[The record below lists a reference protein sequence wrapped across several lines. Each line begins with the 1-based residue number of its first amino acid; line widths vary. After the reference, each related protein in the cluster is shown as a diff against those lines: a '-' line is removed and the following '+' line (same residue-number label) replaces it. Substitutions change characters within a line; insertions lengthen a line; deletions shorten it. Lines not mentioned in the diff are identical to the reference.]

1 LLIGLTDYSKHRNY
15 IMIKPITKTALL
27 TLFICFTTLAVR
39 AQLGYNFAKYD
50 IGASVG
56 FNTVH
61 GDAQTQ
67 TSTPSVNLNFTINQT
82 PYTNFVLEAQ
92 LGRFAGGDSLNTTTG
107 RQFKSDFSAFIFR
120 GQLQA
125 GEFLDYSSNRVF
137 NALKNL
143 YISAGLGYIVNRI
156 TDISRDSHK
165 NPGFFTGGQDNSQEI
180 FIPIRI
186 GYEFKL
192 FNQYQQPSV
201 KFDLG
206 YGYNYVLGDGV
217 DGFAATAN
225 HHDIYT
231 QYTIGVK
238 FALGTSDI
246 SYRKQIQY

>member
-1 LLIGLTDYSKHRNY
+1 LLIGLTYYSKHRNY

-27 TLFICFTTLAVR
+27 TLFICCTTVAVR

-82 PYTNFVLEAQ
+82 PFTNFVLEAQ
-92 LGRFAGGDSLNTTTG
+92 LGRFAGGDSVHTSTG

-125 GEFLDYSSNRVF
+125 GEFLDYSNNRVF

-143 YISAGLGYIVNRI
+143 YISAGLGYIVNRMTEI
-156 TDISRDSHK
+156 NRYSIK
-165 NPGFFTGGQDNSQEI
+165 NPGFYTGGEDNSQEI
-180 FIPIRI
+180 FIPFRL

-201 KFDLG
+201 KFDIG

-217 DGFAATAN
+217 DGFAVTAN
-225 HHDIYT
+225 HHDSYS

-238 FALGTSDI
+238 FALGSSDI